1 MTSSGPSP
9 ARVRVLSSNSL
20 VGELLE
26 TFLTTEYSG
35 TLPVT
40 VVLDAPWGYAHE
52 AFASSTFADMNADGV
67 ATVLASDNPCGE
79 YWDDLWDLG
88 SDVLIAKQLSS
99 GELVSILTQVEA
111 GSRAKLTPFYET
123 PLTKTERKILRLCA
137 TQRNLKQVAEL
148 AQVGSGTLKNH
159 LSSIYSKLGLR
170 GLVDLNLY
178 YFGGRVQDCVWEG
191 FSCWRCCLPEGRT
204 GTLSRSRLQNVR
216 WNSASGS
223 FWG

>member
-9 ARVRVLSSNSL
+9 ARVRVLSGNSL

-52 AFASSTFADMNADGV
+52 AFTNAAAEHLLGGA

-79 YWDDLWDLG
+79 YWDDLWELG
-88 SDVLIAKQLSS
+88 PDMLIAKQLSP
-99 GELVSILTQVEA
+99 GELVSILTQVKA

-123 PLTKTERKILRLCA
+123 PLTKTERKILRLYA
-137 TQRNLKQVAEL
+137 TQRNLKRVAEL

-159 LSSIYSKLGLR
+159 LSSIYGKLELQ

-178 YFGGRVQDCVWEG
+178 YFGGKKPGLRK
-191 FSCWRCCLPEGRT
+191 P
-204 GTLSRSRLQNVR
+204 
-216 WNSASGS
+216 
-223 FWG
+223 